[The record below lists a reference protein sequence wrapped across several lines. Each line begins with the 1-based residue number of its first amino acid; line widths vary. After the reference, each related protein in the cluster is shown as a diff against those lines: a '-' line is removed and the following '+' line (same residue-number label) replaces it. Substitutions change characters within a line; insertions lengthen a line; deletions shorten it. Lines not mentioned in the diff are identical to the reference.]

1 MRERAIYVKFGNIAM
16 LRKKEIDIQ
25 TKNKPITFYTSSHEE
40 VEFVYSALE
49 PGLSS
54 DLLGMTEYMGGM
66 LCDS

>member
-16 LRKKEIDIQ
+16 LRKKIAIQ

-54 DLLGMTEYMGGM
+54 DLLGMREYMGGT